1 MQKWIILGV
10 VVLIVIIGITIVL
23 NVDIETEYIPES
35 EIEEEELRKTIVSLY
50 FREKDSGEIV
60 KETRLIDSKD
70 LLKDPYGKLVNMLLE
85 GPQNGNLE
93 NVFPDNVNIIDSK
106 YENGSVIINFNS
118 EFLNVQKPD
127 SIVESIEKT
136 LKELTEVTNIKI
148 LVEGNNI
155 NENET
160 TQNVANIENTS
171 IIE

>member
-70 LLKDPYGKLVNMLLE
+70 LLKDPYGKLINMLLE

-118 EFLNVQKPD
+118 EFLNVQNPD

-136 LKELTEVTNIKI
+136 LKELTEVTDIKI

>member
-118 EFLNVQKPD
+118 EFLNAQNPN

-155 NENET
+155 NENDT